1 MDEIDS
7 EPVQSGLE
15 VRSVVARPVPLGRRH
30 DRVDASDGLM
40 VVVDL
45 ATNSAI
51 AAGEMKRRQPMTT
64 LAGGPHREGGAV
76 QPYACANAQTR
87 EPRRTACPS
96 AGTNCSRPQLTERK
110 SPRSDR
116 GMSAVSCGSVGV
128 ANCQVP
134 CCTGRTKV
142 ISPLESVT

>member
-1 MDEIDS
+1 MHEIDS

-64 LAGGPHREGGAV
+64 LAGGPHRAGGSGAAV
-76 QPYACANAQTR
+76 RLR
-87 EPRRTACPS
+87 ERADPRAAKDGVPL
-96 AGTNCSRPQLTERK
+96 SR
-110 SPRSDR
+110 D
-116 GMSAVSCGSVGV
+116 
-128 ANCQVP
+128 
-134 CCTGRTKV
+134 
-142 ISPLESVT
+142 